1 MAVLHD
7 IEGLKQILSGLDFP
21 VGKDRIVEYAQEQGA
36 DRYLLS
42 ALQAMPPADYYQPD
56 EVLRAVPTDELGG
69 QQRDESDRAQ
79 QRRHHTKSGV
89 SERAK
94 DTGPVNPIED
104 ELGENR
110 GS

>member
-7 IEGLKQILSGLDFP
+7 TEGLKRILSGLDFP
-21 VGKDRIVEYAQEQGA
+21 VSKDRIVEYAQEQGA

-42 ALQAMPPADYYQPD
+42 ALQAMPPADFNEPN
-56 EVLRAVPTDELGG
+56 EVMRAVPQDELGG
-69 QQRDESDRAQ
+69 QKRDESDRAQ
-79 QRRHHTKSGV
+79 QRRHHTKPGV
-89 SERAK
+89 SERAQE
-94 DTGPVNPIED
+94 TGPVNPIEE

>member
-7 IEGLKQILSGLDFP
+7 IEGLKRIVSGLDFP
-21 VGKDRIVEYAQEQGA
+21 AGKERIVEYAQEQGA

-42 ALQAMPPADYYQPD
+42 ALQAMPPADYNEPN
-56 EVLRAVPTDELGG
+56 EVLRAVPQDELGG
-69 QQRDESDRAQ
+69 QRRDDAERAR
-79 QRRHHTKSGV
+79 QRRRHTRGGV
-89 SERAK
+89 SERAAESE
-94 DTGPVNPIED
+94 PVNPIED

>member
-1 MAVLHD
+1 MAALHD
-7 IEGLKQILSGLDFP
+7 VEGLKQILSGLDFP

-36 DRYLLS
+36 DRFLLS
-42 ALQAMPPADYYQPD
+42 ALQAMPPADFNEPNQ
-56 EVLRAVPTDELGG
+56 VLRAVPQDELGG
-69 QQRDESDRAQ
+69 QKRDESDRAQ
-79 QRRHHTKSGV
+79 QRRHHTKPGV

-94 DTGPVNPIED
+94 EAGPVNPIEE